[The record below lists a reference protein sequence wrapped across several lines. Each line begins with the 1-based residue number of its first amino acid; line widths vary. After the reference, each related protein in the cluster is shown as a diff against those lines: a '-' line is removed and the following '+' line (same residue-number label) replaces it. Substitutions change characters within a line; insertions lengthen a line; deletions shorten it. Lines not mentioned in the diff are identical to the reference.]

1 MHVKD
6 IKIFLKKNKIKS
18 KVNKKT
24 LQSHSI
30 TFQFLTIR
38 VKRNA
43 AQGNLPRLVKNS
55 LNISIMRC
63 SGECSFPLLFSKYK
77 IIYNFFPTGSGCT
90 AVFLFTCWD
99 FFTFSANVKVEWHL
113 KLLFSQYIK
122 SHREE
127 KERLVTIKAR
137 VTDF

>member
-24 LQSHSI
+24 LQSRSI
-30 TFQFLTIR
+30 RFQFLAIR
-38 VKRNA
+38 VNRNA
-43 AQGNLPRLVKNS
+43 AQGNLTRLVKKS
-55 LNISIMRC
+55 LYISIRRC
-63 SGECSFPLLFSKYK
+63 SGECSFPLLFSKYR

-90 AVFLFTCWD
+90 AVF
-99 FFTFSANVKVEWHL
+99 FFTYWDVFTFRANAKVEWHL
-113 KLLFSQYIK
+113 KLLFSQYMK

-127 KERLVTIKAR
+127 KECLVTIKTR

>member
-24 LQSHSI
+24 LHSRSI
-30 TFQFLTIR
+30 RFQFLAIR
-38 VKRNA
+38 GNRNA
-43 AQGNLPRLVKNS
+43 AQGNLTRLVKNS

-90 AVFLFTCWD
+90 AVFLFTCWH
-99 FFTFSANVKVEWHL
+99 FFTFRANVKVEWHL
-113 KLLFSQYIK
+113 KLLFSQYMK

-127 KERLVTIKAR
+127 KECLVTIKTR